1 MFIFLR
7 PHRNAFPYVCIGTYE
22 WVTSYRRLKAR
33 VEAESSF
40 RFCLEFQRSPSSDV
54 AAGSP
59 RAPAVGQLQGGGRG
73 WGLIG
78 SLFPDVLASAN
89 TFLTKFTA
97 SGTRVWER
105 R

>member
-7 PHRNAFPYVCIGTYE
+7 PHRNIFPYVCIGTYE
-22 WVTSYRRLKAR
+22 WVISYLRLKAR
-33 VEAESSF
+33 EEAESSF

-54 AAGSP
+54 DAGSR
-59 RAPAVGQLQGGGRG
+59 RAPGVGQLQGGGRG

-78 SLFPDVLASAN
+78 SLFPHVLASAN

-97 SGTRVWER
+97 TL
-105 R
+105 

>member
-7 PHRNAFPYVCIGTYE
+7 PHRNVFPYVCIGTYE

-33 VEAESSF
+33 EEAESSF
-40 RFCLEFQRSPSSDV
+40 RFCLEFQRSPSSEV

-59 RAPAVGQLQGGGRG
+59 RAPAGAQLQGGGRA

-89 TFLTKFTA
+89 PFRMKYTA
-97 SGTRVWER
+97 TL
-105 R
+105 